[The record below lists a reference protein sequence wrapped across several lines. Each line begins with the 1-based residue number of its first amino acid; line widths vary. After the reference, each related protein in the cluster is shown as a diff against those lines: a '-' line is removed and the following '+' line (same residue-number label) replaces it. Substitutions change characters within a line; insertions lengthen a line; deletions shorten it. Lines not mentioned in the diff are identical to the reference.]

1 MTFGIIEYNAE
12 GLPMCEICGQYF
24 DRVLSHVRQK
34 HNMQARE
41 YKELYGFDLIK
52 GITSQ
57 KSKLKSREAALKNY
71 DEVIARNL
79 LEKGKATRFNE
90 GCTGRT
96 SDQVSEQTRIM
107 LGQRAKDSMTAET
120 RKQRGRE
127 IGLSGKGNLT
137 RWGKK

>member
-1 MTFGIIEYNAE
+1 
-12 GLPMCEICGQYF
+12 MCEICGQYF